1 MAGVGLF
8 AAASSYRRDIVR
20 RPKLQRSHAFGGTV
34 TRLGCIDQARPR
46 PNDGSRI
53 IAFPRPPAGF
63 DPLAAFSA
71 TLEHYGFPSRR
82 GDPNS
87 LERYRRVWARIKDRY
102 KYVEPAFRIGRGR
115 SHRSPKPTFSPDTNW
130 SGGVVSPTAAQSFC
144 GLQAEWI
151 IPNVYPPNQTDEFW
165 IGSWIGLDG
174 YSGAGITELL
184 QAGVGQDV
192 YYLGGSL
199 HRDINAWFEWYPY
212 DPVTITNLPISPGD
226 LVTVILSTPS
236 GKGSL
241 LPHYIS
247 PTPQAVYRPRS
258 CFWRQQVFNS
268 WATALNGSSK
278 SRYFP
283 RVLTAVPVQ
292 HSTSFRMAPRY
303 QKAG

>member
-1 MAGVGLF
+1 MGADQGQIQVCRAGL
-8 AAASSYRRDIVR
+8 
-20 RPKLQRSHAFGGTV
+20 PHWPWQ
-34 TRLGCIDQARPR
+34 
-46 PNDGSRI
+46 
-53 IAFPRPPAGF
+53 
-63 DPLAAFSA
+63 
-71 TLEHYGFPSRR
+71 
-82 GDPNS
+82 
-87 LERYRRVWARIKDRY
+87 
-102 KYVEPAFRIGRGR
+102 

-236 GKGSL
+236 GKGSTTATLYFANTTSGVSTSLML
-241 LPHYIS
+241 LAPTGVQLVGNSAEWIVEEPLFSPGLDTLPDYGEVFFSYCVAYIAAAAAS
-247 PTPQAVYRPRS
+247 
-258 CFWRQQVFNS
+258 
-268 WATALNGSSK
+268 
-278 SRYFP
+278 
-283 RVLTAVPVQ
+283 TAVPVQ